1 MEVPLRADTRYHFKM
16 SSKSRPWVTH
26 KFGGTSVADA
36 ARYKHVATLL
46 NDDSH
51 RLAVV
56 VSAMSKV
63 TDGLIELTELAR
75 KRDEAYKT
83 KLSAMQEK
91 HFAAV
96 DGLLPASAGETLKQA
111 ITKDIESIAEIL
123 KSIWHLQS
131 VSEQMIEFVSGHG
144 EVWSAQL
151 LNAYFQSLGEKTT
164 WLDARE
170 VLVVATGE
178 TSVVV
183 DWEKSQAKMNEWLK
197 RNPFEKIVI
206 TGFVASTSDG
216 VPTTLKRNGSDYS
229 AAIFGKLLDS
239 DSITIWTDVDGVLS
253 ADPRLVPE
261 AVVLQD
267 LSYQETS
274 ELAYFGAKVV
284 HPSTMAPAIKD
295 SIPIWIRNTFNPSA
309 RGTKIHSSSSSD
321 APVKGFATVDG
332 VSLINVEGTGMM
344 GVPGVAQRLFG
355 ALREVGISVMMI
367 SQASSEHSIC
377 FAIPARQTKLA
388 KQAVA
393 QTFHAEIA
401 SGLIQSIESNEDCS
415 ILAAVGDNMAN
426 HPGIA
431 GKFLS
436 ALGRANVNVRAIAQ
450 GSSERNI
457 SVVVSTLDS
466 ARALRAVHAGFFL
479 SNLTLSIG
487 ILGTGGIGSTLLAQ
501 LDAASGRLR
510 DEFKIDLRVRGLAN
524 STRMRIS
531 NHSGSLEKAFPLSKW
546 KDDFSA
552 NSQPLSLERFA
563 KHVHAD
569 DIPHAVIIDCT
580 SSEHVAEHYAD
591 WLNRGIHII
600 TPNKKGNT
608 GSLQTYRELKNISRA
623 GNRHYLYETTVG
635 AGLPILNTLREL
647 IQTGDKLTSIEGVLS
662 GTLSFIF
669 NTFSPSRPF
678 SEVVL
683 EAKQRGYTEPDPR
696 EDLSGLDVA
705 RKLVILAREAGLA
718 IELKDVAI
726 EPLLPKDLQTGTVDE
741 FLKKLPRED
750 ERMLKLAADA
760 QSKGEVLRYVGLIDE
775 TGKASIVLRR
785 YPANHPFAQT
795 KSTDNIVAFRT
806 MRYSAQPLIV
816 QGPGAGPEVTAAG
829 VFADILR
836 LSSYL
841 GASL

>member
-1 MEVPLRADTRYHFKM
+1 M
-16 SSKSRPWVTH
+16 STKSQPWVTH

-36 ARYKHVATLL
+36 DRYKHVATLIR
-46 NDDSH
+46 DEKH
-51 RLAVV
+51 RVAVV

-75 KRDEAYKT
+75 KRDESYFK
-83 KLSAMQEK
+83 KLITMQAK
-91 HFAAV
+91 HLAAV
-96 DGLLPASAGETLKQA
+96 DALLPEEKRADLTQA
-111 ITKDIESIAEIL
+111 IKKDIDSLGEIL
-123 KSIWHLQS
+123 KSIWHVQS
-131 VSEQMIEFVSGHG
+131 CSEQIVEFVSGHG

-151 LNAYFQSLGEKTT
+151 LNAYLQSQGEKTT

-170 VLVVATGE
+170 VLVVSTGE

-183 DWEKSQAKMNEWLK
+183 DWNESQKKLDQWLQK
-197 RNPFEKIVI
+197 NPFNKIVI
-206 TGFVASTSDG
+206 TGFVAATADG

-229 AAIFGKLLDS
+229 AAIFGKLLS
-239 DSITIWTDVDGVLS
+239 VDSITIWTDVDGVLS

-261 AVVLQD
+261 AVVLSD

-295 SIPIWIRNTFNPSA
+295 AIPIWIRNTFNPTA
-309 RGTKIHSSSSSD
+309 VGTKIHSTSSSD

-332 VSLINVEGTGMM
+332 VAVINVEGTGMM

-377 FAIPARQTKLA
+377 FAIPARQTKAA

-393 QTFHAEIA
+393 LAFHGEIA

-426 HPGIA
+426 QPGIA

-466 ARALRAVHAGFFL
+466 ARALRAVHASFFL
-479 SNLTLSIG
+479 SNHTLSIG
-487 ILGTGGIGSTLLAQ
+487 IIGTGGIGSTLLAQ
-501 LDAASGRLR
+501 LHASSARLR
-510 DEFKIDLRVRGLAN
+510 TEFKIDLRVRGLAN
-524 STRMRIS
+524 STQMRLS
-531 NHSGSLEKAFPLSKW
+531 NHSGSLEKEFPLSQW
-546 KDDFSA
+546 KDDFKA
-552 NSQPLSLERFA
+552 NSQPLNLERFA

-580 SSEHVAEHYAD
+580 SSEHVVANYEE
-591 WLNRGIHII
+591 WLKRGIHII

-608 GSLQTYRELKNISRA
+608 GSIESYRQLKNISRQ

-647 IQTGDKLTSIEGVLS
+647 IQTGDRLTSIEGVLS
-662 GTLSFIF
+662 GTLSYIF

-678 SEVVL
+678 SEVVM
-683 EAKQRGYTEPDPR
+683 EAKKMGYTEPDPR
-696 EDLSGLDVA
+696 EDLSGMDVG

-718 IELKDVAI
+718 IELNDVVI
-726 EPLLPKDLQTGTVDE
+726 EPLLPAELQTGTVDD
-741 FLKKLPRED
+741 FLKKLPSQD
-750 ERMLKLAADA
+750 ARMLKLATDA
-760 QSKGEVLRYVGLIDE
+760 QAKGEVLRYVGMIDDK
-775 TGKASIVLRR
+775 GKASIVLRR
-785 YPANHPFAQT
+785 YPMNHPFAQT
-795 KSTDNIVAFRT
+795 QSTDNIVAFRT
-806 MRYSAQPLIV
+806 TRYSAQPLIV

>member
-1 MEVPLRADTRYHFKM
+1 MNSLT
-16 SSKSRPWVTH
+16 WVTH

-36 ARYKHVATLL
+36 ERYKHVATLL
-46 NDDSH
+46 RDDQY
-51 RLAVV
+51 RIAVV

-75 KRDEAYKT
+75 KRDESYTA
-83 KLSAMQEK
+83 KLQVMKQK
-91 HFAAV
+91 HLTAI
-96 DGLLPASAGETLKQA
+96 DGLLPESERKPLAQA
-111 ITKDIESIAEIL
+111 ITHDIENLAEIL
-123 KSIWHLQS
+123 KSIWHVQS
-131 VSEQMIEFVSGHG
+131 CSEQIVEFVSGHG

-151 LNAYFQSLGEKTT
+151 LNAYLRSQGEKTT
-164 WLDARE
+164 WLDARD
-170 VLVVATGE
+170 VLVVSTGE

-183 DWEKSQAKMNEWLK
+183 DWTESQKKMDQWLAE
-197 RNPFEKIVI
+197 NPFNKIVI
-206 TGFVASTSDG
+206 TGFVAATRDG

-229 AAIFGKLLDS
+229 AAIFGKLLSS

-261 AVVLQD
+261 AVVLPD

-295 SIPIWIRNTFNPSA
+295 AIPIWIRNTFNPSA
-309 RGTKIHSSSSSD
+309 VGTKIHTTSSSH

-332 VSLINVEGTGMM
+332 VAVINVEGTGMM

-377 FAIPARQTKLA
+377 FAIPARQTKAA

-393 QTFHAEIA
+393 QAFQSEIA
-401 SGLIQSIESNEDCS
+401 SGLIQRIESNEDCS

-426 HPGIA
+426 QPGIA

-436 ALGRANVNVRAIAQ
+436 ALGRANVNIRAIAQ

-457 SVVVSTLDS
+457 SVVVATLDS
-466 ARALRAVHAGFFL
+466 ARALRAVHASFFL
-479 SNLTLSIG
+479 SNHTLSIG
-487 ILGTGGIGSTLLAQ
+487 IIGTGGIGTTLLAQ
-501 LDAASGRLR
+501 LHASAPRLR

-524 STRMRIS
+524 STHMRLS
-531 NHSGSLEKAFPLSKW
+531 NHSGSLEKEFPLSQW
-546 KDDFSA
+546 KSDFKA
-552 NSQPLSLERFA
+552 NSQPLDIERFA

-580 SSEHVAEHYAD
+580 SSEHVVQHYEK
-591 WLNRGIHII
+591 WLKSGIHII

-608 GSLQTYRELKNISRA
+608 GSVESYRQLKNISRQ

-635 AGLPILNTLREL
+635 AGLPILNTL
-647 IQTGDKLTSIEGVLS
+647 QTGDRVTSIEGVLS

-669 NTFSPSRPF
+669 NTFSLTRPF
-678 SEVVL
+678 SEVVM
-683 EAKQRGYTEPDPR
+683 EAKQKGYTEPDPR
-696 EDLSGLDVA
+696 EDLSGMDVG
-705 RKLVILAREAGLA
+705 RKLVILAREAGFA
-718 IELKDVAI
+718 TELEYVSI
-726 EPLLPKDLQTGTVDE
+726 EPLLPAELQTGSVDE
-741 FLKKLPRED
+741 FLKKLPSQD
-750 ERMLKLAADA
+750 AHMLKLATDA
-760 QSKGEVLRYVGLIDE
+760 HAKGEVLRYVGMIDDK
-775 TGKASIVLRR
+775 GKASIVLRR
-785 YPANHPFAQT
+785 YPSSHPFAQT
-795 KSTDNIVAFRT
+795 QSTDNIVAFRT
-806 MRYSAQPLIV
+806 TRYSAQPLIV